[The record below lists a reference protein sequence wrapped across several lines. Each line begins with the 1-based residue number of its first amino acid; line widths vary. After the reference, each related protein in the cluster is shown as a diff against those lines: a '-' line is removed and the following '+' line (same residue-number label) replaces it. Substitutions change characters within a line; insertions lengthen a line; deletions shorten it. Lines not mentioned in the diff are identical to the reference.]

1 MIREIIV
8 SNTVSGIFLIFCR
21 SSFTNNFI
29 VENNFS
35 TLKSPT
41 LIFRNISR
49 TIYLK
54 KFPHTVLN
62 IISAQ
67 ISCKNFFRNN
77 FSSRKWSFFRDY
89 KTTDLNICFINLFR
103 KTVKN
108 WWFCSFKWAIRT
120 LHATLRYYIISQA
133 EARGNKTL
141 CNPLAEVQNPRSS
154 CYFM

>member
-35 TLKSPT
+35 TLKSPK

-54 KFPHTVLN
+54 K
-62 IISAQ
+62 ISAHRFEHHVRSNKLQ
-67 ISCKNFFRNN
+67 EFFFETIFRQGNGP
-77 FSSRKWSFFRDY
+77 FFA
-89 KTTDLNICFINLFR
+89 TT
-103 KTVKN
+103 K
-108 WWFCSFKWAIRT
+108 
-120 LHATLRYYIISQA
+120 
-133 EARGNKTL
+133 
-141 CNPLAEVQNPRSS
+141 PLI
-154 CYFM
+154 